1 VLFFVLSLALPW
13 PLLLLLSLLALREDA
28 EYKDDDEG
36 DMTIGDISSCA
47 NRGSCLVPPCLAD
60 DDGDDVD
67 NVGRAFPAA
76 ADSRAS
82 EKEVR
87 LEL

>member
-1 VLFFVLSLALPW
+1 
-13 PLLLLLSLLALREDA
+13 LLLLLLLLLLLALGEDA
-28 EYKDDDEG
+28 EYKDDNEG

-47 NRGSCLVPPCLAD
+47 NRGSCLAPRCLAD
-60 DDGDDVD
+60 DDDDDDDVVVDVVVVVD